1 MRCPGYWMKLPD
13 DKTSMHGHA
22 VHWMHMCTW
31 NMTGFAGQET
41 LPPSAGRLPLRTW
54 CSITRAAPGT
64 VWFAARGI
72 SAGVLSRS
80 YAVKGVSAAWGPRP
94 PATPSCRSH
103 HSQPRQTLHTRRR
116 TREVQQSRLTLGLPP
131 LTTHPPPPSSG
142 KGPTRW
148 QKSVWRCRG
157 TETWVLGPWW
167 VACQAARFGCG
178 ILEQLCRKSEQGWKP
193 LTPGRWQH
201 RRWVGPRSPLNGQ
214 GG

>member
-94 PATPSCRSH
+94 PSDTLLQVTPLPAS
-103 HSQPRQTLHTRRR
+103 PNTPHT
-116 TREVQQSRLTLGLPP
+116 TADTGSPTVASDPWASAADD
-131 LTTHPPPPSSG
+131 PSSAALVR
-142 KGPTRW
+142 KGTNTVAEECVAVPGNGDLGFGTVVGGVPGS
-148 QKSVWRCRG
+148 SVWV
-157 TETWVLGPWW
+157 WDP
-167 VACQAARFGCG
+167 
-178 ILEQLCRKSEQGWKP
+178 
-193 LTPGRWQH
+193 
-201 RRWVGPRSPLNGQ
+201 
-214 GG
+214 